1 MNLISNPFILLLAAI
16 VLEVIGTSALRA
28 SAGFTRWL
36 PGLVVVIGYSGAFYL
51 ISKVLSVLP
60 LGFTYAIWSG
70 VGTALTALI
79 GWFYFKDTFS
89 LVALG
94 GITLIILG
102 VVVLNLGGAGH
113 A

>member
-1 MNLISNPFILLLAAI
+1 M
-16 VLEVIGTSALRA
+16 LEVIGTSALRA

-36 PGLVVVIGYSGAFYL
+36 PGLTVIIGYSGAFYL

-79 GWFYFKDTFS
+79 GWFYFRGVFS
-89 LVALG
+89 SSALF
-94 GITLIILG
+94 GIALIISG
-102 VVVLNLGGAGH
+102 VVVFNPGGAGRT
-113 A
+113 